1 MKKLKYLLVVVLSI
15 ALFLLVGCG
24 KESISV
30 SKFVKWDDVLFVK
43 HYEGDSSLMVGDYDA
58 YDDAYKIRVDS
69 RTIKGKE
76 VSVKQFQEWYKK
88 LNSIKFEKVGEEY
101 TEPEYLSASE
111 RVVIQSNIEMNKD
124 EYILIIANGYLY
136 VFRIVTDYDGTYW
149 TKTKYKALDKEYC
162 DKVINEFYQELLEA
176 SK

>member
-30 SKFVKWDDVLFVK
+30 SKFVKWDDVLYVGHF
-43 HYEGDSSLMVGDYDA
+43 EDDSSLMVGHYDA
-58 YDDAYKIRVDS
+58 YYDAYKISVDL

-88 LNSIKFEKVGEEY
+88 LNSIKFEKVGEEIP
-101 TEPEYLSASE
+101 TADVPKTGKRIIINPKWDIKASE
-111 RVVIQSNIEMNKD
+111 YGIILADGIMYLGRIDSN
-124 EYILIIANGYLY
+124 Y
-136 VFRIVTDYDGTYW
+136 VSTY
-149 TKTKYKALDKEYC
+149 TKHKALDKEYC